1 MKRES
6 LATVFFFSLREWKG
20 FLSFFLSFFLL
31 LPLLPLSFSAHVSS
45 ESTGVYQFVHPR
57 ADPNVAIVSCRHIC
71 TMNVMVLLKKRERE
85 RVREREKYSRLLLLL
100 LRQSPFSLRWTTMI
114 SRSTTYTSVLYMY
127 IQVNKY
133 IGVEARNNTRMY
145 IWTHVRTLTLFRMEQ
160 RNPWKRNLDILVIS
174 DRGSIIMSVCR
185 RALCRAALFIAFC
198 CYFV

>member
-1 MKRES
+1 MLITFRRRS
-6 LATVFFFSLREWKG
+6 LFSTHRLGREWSANLSPPFSFFPSENEKDF
-20 FLSFFLSFFLL
+20 FLSFFLSSSFSLS
-31 LPLLPLSFSAHVSS
+31 LLPLSFSAHVSS

-71 TMNVMVLLKKRERE
+71 TMNVTVLLKKRERE

-133 IGVEARNNTRMY
+133 IGVEARNNTRIYMNTRTY
-145 IWTHVRTLTLFRMEQ
+145 THTVSNGTTKSMKTKPRYTG
-160 RNPWKRNLDILVIS
+160 N
-174 DRGSIIMSVCR
+174 
-185 RALCRAALFIAFC
+185 
-198 CYFV
+198 